1 MEINKDKFKIAAAL
15 IALANGGCVVHRSQV
30 NFREEQTSWTGS
42 APAPTYTPGPSNEMY
57 GGYYGGRPPGYGPSY
72 EYMGPAYEVGGPS
85 YEYYGPPAEEWYP
98 PPQEYYPPIE

>member
-15 IALANGGCVVHRSQV
+15 IALANGGCVARHSQV

-42 APAPTYTPGPSNEMY
+42 APAPTYTPGPTNEAY
-57 GGYYGGRPPGYGPSY
+57 GGYYGGRPPIYAPQY
-72 EYMGPAYEVGGPS
+72 EYGGPS
-85 YEYYGPPAEEWYP
+85 YEYYGPPAQDWYP